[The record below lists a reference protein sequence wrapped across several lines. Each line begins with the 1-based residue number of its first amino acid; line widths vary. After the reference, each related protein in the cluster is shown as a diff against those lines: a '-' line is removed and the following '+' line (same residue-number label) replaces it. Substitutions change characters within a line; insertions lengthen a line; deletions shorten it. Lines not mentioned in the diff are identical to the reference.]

1 MRVAVC
7 GGKDFLAQ
15 NLISAVLN
23 NLHREEYIS
32 EVLVGKCRGVDE
44 LVASWAIRTG
54 IPVTYYES
62 DWLSFGAEADD
73 VRNQALVAE
82 QPYVIVLFPG
92 GKRTANL
99 LQKAVDVKHQRIL
112 IVDPMQK
119 QTVRW
124 HEYATA
130 PTGGA

>member
-1 MRVAVC
+1 
-7 GGKDFLAQ
+7 
-15 NLISAVLN
+15 
-23 NLHREEYIS
+23 
-32 EVLVGKCRGVDE
+32 
-44 LVASWAIRTG
+44 
-54 IPVTYYES
+54 VTYYES

-73 VRNQALVAE
+73 VRNQALIAE

-124 HEYATA
+124 YKYAAA
-130 PTGGA
+130 PTGGAQ